1 MYRNKYRNIFHK
13 QQVAYK
19 IILKP
24 LLAYKF
30 NIEIRELAVQP
41 TASKLHTHQSLNLSL
56 MYNIWCIN
64 EYLDGSTSRV
74 LAAKM

>member
-41 TASKLHTHQSLNLSL
+41 TASKLHT
-56 MYNIWCIN
+56 YIN
-64 EYLDGSTSRV
+64 H
-74 LAAKM
+74 